1 MQGEFL
7 MANVDDINIGEL
19 ESSLDRARQ
28 QTALLKAIRGETLKR
43 WPNSCARKAI
53 MLRWQRRAS
62 SSARTLFCGVDT
74 KEPAG
79 LAGPK
84 RMI

>member
-28 QTALLKAIRGETLKR
+28 QTALLKAIRGDNPTAA
-43 WPNSCARKAI
+43 PVVQAFDSIARDLEALAKQ
-53 MLRWQRRAS
+53 LRAQSDHA
-62 SSARTLFCGVDT
+62 AMAAAGV
-74 KEPAG
+74 KLG
-79 LAGPK
+79 
-84 RMI
+84 